1 MKLTD
6 IKPNPRNPRTI
17 SEEKLEKLKNSIIEM
32 PKGLS
37 IKPMIVDEDNIIIGG
52 NQRYLALV
60 ELGYDEIPDNWV
72 KKVIDLT
79 EDEKKRF
86 LIVDNVS
93 FGEWDW
99 GVIHEDFDLDALD
112 YWGLDVVSFSP
123 EVDYGI
129 LDYIDIAD
137 EVDDMKKAVKRGIML
152 DFDAN
157 SYNEAHE
164 LFKYYR
170 SKKIDIA
177 NLVINFLKQEKEKY
191 S

>member
-1 MKLTD
+1 MKLSS
-6 IKPNPRNPRTI
+6 IKLNSRNPRTI
-17 SEEKLEKLKNSIIEM
+17 TEDKLDKLKNSIKEM

-37 IKPMIVDEDNIIIGG
+37 IKPMIVDENNVIIGG

-99 GVIHEDFDLDALD
+99 GLINEDFDLDTLD
-112 YWGLDVVSFSP
+112 SWGLDVVSFSS

-129 LDYIDIAD
+129 LDYVDITE
-137 EVDDMKKAVKRGIML
+137 EVEDMKKAVKRGIML
-152 DFDAN
+152 DFD
-157 SYNEAHE
+157 SIYYSEAQD

-170 SKKIDIA
+170 SKKIDLGVLII
-177 NLVINFLKQEKEKY
+177 NLLKQEKEKHT
-191 S
+191 

>member
-1 MKLTD
+1 MKLSD

-17 SEEKLEKLKNSIIEM
+17 TEDKLDKLKKSIEEM

-37 IKPMIVDEDNIIIGG
+37 IKPMIVDENNIIIGG
-52 NQRYLALV
+52 NQRYLALL

-99 GVIHEDFDLDALD
+99 GLISEDFDLDDLD
-112 YWGLDVVSFSP
+112 SWGLDVVSFSS

-129 LDYIDIAD
+129 LDYVDITE
-137 EVDDMKKAVKRGIML
+137 EVEDMKKAVKRGIML
-152 DFDAN
+152 DFD
-157 SYNEAHE
+157 SIYYSEAQD

-170 SKKIDIA
+170 SKKIDLGVLII
-177 NLVINFLKQEKEKY
+177 NLLKQEKEKHT
-191 S
+191 

>member
-86 LIVDNVS
+86 LR
-93 FGEWDW
+93 
-99 GVIHEDFDLDALD
+99 LL
-112 YWGLDVVSFSP
+112 
-123 EVDYGI
+123 GI
-129 LDYIDIAD
+129 RRCIILS
-137 EVDDMKKAVKRGIML
+137 G
-152 DFDAN
+152 
-157 SYNEAHE
+157 S
-164 LFKYYR
+164 
-170 SKKIDIA
+170 
-177 NLVINFLKQEKEKY
+177 
-191 S
+191 

>member
-1 MKLTD
+1 MKLSD

-17 SEEKLEKLKNSIIEM
+17 TEDKLDKLKKSIEEM

-37 IKPMIVDEDNIIIGG
+37 IKPMIVDENNIIIGG
-52 NQRYLALV
+52 NQRYLALL

-79 EDEKKRF
+79 EHEKKRF

-99 GVIHEDFDLDALD
+99 GLINEDFDLDALD
-112 YWGLDVVSFSP
+112 SWGLDVVSFSP
-123 EVDYGI
+123 EVDYTV
-129 LDYIDIAD
+129 LDYVDIED
-137 EVDDMKKAVKRGIML
+137 EVEDMKKSVKRGIML
-152 DFDAN
+152 DFD
-157 SYNEAHE
+157 SSYYNEAQE

-170 SKKIDIA
+170 SKKIDIGK
-177 NLVINFLKQEKEKY
+177 IIFNFLKQEKENY
-191 S
+191 N

>member
-1 MKLTD
+1 MKLSD

-17 SEEKLEKLKNSIIEM
+17 TEDKLDKLKKSIEEM

-37 IKPMIVDEDNIIIGG
+37 IKHMIVDENNVIIGG

-99 GVIHEDFDLDALD
+99 GLISEDFDLDALD
-112 YWGLDVVSFSP
+112 SWGLDVVSFSP
-123 EVDYGI
+123 EVDYSV
-129 LDYIDIAD
+129 LDYVDIED
-137 EVDDMKKAVKRGIML
+137 EVEDMKKSVKRGIML
-152 DFDAN
+152 DFD
-157 SYNEAHE
+157 SSYYNEAHE

-170 SKKIDIA
+170 SKNIDIGKII
-177 NLVINFLKQEKEKY
+177 LNFLKQEKEKY
-191 S
+191 T